1 MPIFEEEDWQTVKIM
16 GIGAGGFGVLTV
28 SLILLSVLVAS

>member
-1 MPIFEEEDWQTVKIM
+1 MPIFEEEDWQIIKTM

-28 SLILLSVLVAS
+28 ALILLSVFVAS